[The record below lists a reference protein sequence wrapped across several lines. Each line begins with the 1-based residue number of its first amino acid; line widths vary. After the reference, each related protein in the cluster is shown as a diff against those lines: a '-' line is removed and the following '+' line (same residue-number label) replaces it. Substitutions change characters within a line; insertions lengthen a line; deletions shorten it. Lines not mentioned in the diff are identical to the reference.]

1 MLPLATGDF
10 NSSKMTTRVIVK
22 PVNLAGSAS
31 PPSRPITKPVLSLPR
46 STGIKS
52 TPSSASKTPTN
63 PGLKPS
69 SHKQSPIPS
78 SHHKARNRLET
89 FLQQFNLWAYVTEE
103 VVVTPSLL
111 ARSRKLWEDLKSG
124 KELESSESKGILR
137 DLEAVSGVFTE
148 SLMKLYK
155 GLVGEKAEM
164 EGNVEPQVEKAK
176 YRLLQAGTSLSLK
189 HFTDLKACN
198 PPVSAVESVG
208 LALLTLICRLNPPAP
223 LPVISWK
230 ALVNAVSSPAPLLSV
245 LREASN
251 WVDNGAI
258 DTPLIHNIKEKI
270 AKVSEKNLKDFDK
283 SGSGLCFFEYLAS
296 LIGYFEALEDQR
308 VRAANPPSFLSFAS
322 PDTDMPSRKKL
333 LTSLY
338 QRVFRPEKSQ

>member
-1 MLPLATGDF
+1 MLSLVVGDF

-31 PPSRPITKPVLSLPR
+31 PPSHPITRPVLSLPR

-69 SHKQSPIPS
+69 SHKQSPTPS
-78 SHHKARNRLET
+78 SRPKARNRLET

-103 VVVTPSLL
+103 VVVTPDVL
-111 ARSRKLWEDLKSG
+111 ARTRKLWEDLKSG
-124 KELESSESKGILR
+124 KELESRESEAILR
-137 DLEAVSGVFTE
+137 DLEPVSGLFTD

-155 GLVGEKAEM
+155 GLVGEKGEM
-164 EGNVEPQVEKAK
+164 EGNVEPQVERAK
-176 YRLLQAGTSLSLK
+176 CRLLQAGTSLSLK

-208 LALLTLICRLNPPAP
+208 LALLALIYRLIPVP

-230 ALVNAVSSPAPLLSV
+230 ALVNAVSSPVPLLSV
-245 LREASN
+245 LRDASN

-258 DTPLIHNIKEKI
+258 DTPLILIIKEKL

-283 SGSGLCFFEYLAS
+283 SGSGLCFFDYLTS

-308 VRAANPPSFLSFAS
+308 VRAANPPSFLSFAN

-338 QRVFRPEKSQ
+338 QRVFRPDNSQ